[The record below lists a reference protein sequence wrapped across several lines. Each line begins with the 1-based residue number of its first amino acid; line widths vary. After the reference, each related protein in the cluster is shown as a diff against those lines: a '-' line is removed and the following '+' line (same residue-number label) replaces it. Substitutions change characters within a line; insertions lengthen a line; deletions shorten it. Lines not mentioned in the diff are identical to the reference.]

1 MTYRA
6 IFDVKEASTP
16 FSATFSF
23 SIDLAIGETIS
34 SASITAAVYS
44 GTDAA
49 PSALISGSASISG
62 GEVTQIIIGGV
73 EGVVYLLVCLVGT
86 NLGSTLTRTGYL
98 AIAPA
103 TI

>member
-23 SIDLAIGETIS
+23 AIDLALGETLS
-34 SASITAAVYS
+34 SASVTAAVYS
-44 GTDAA
+44 GTDPT
-49 PSALISGSASISG
+49 PSAIISGAASSSG
-62 GEVTQIIIGGV
+62 GEGTQILIDGV
-73 EGVVYLLVCLVGT
+73 EGVIYLLVCLVGT
-86 NLGSTLTRTGYL
+86 SLGGTLTRTGYL